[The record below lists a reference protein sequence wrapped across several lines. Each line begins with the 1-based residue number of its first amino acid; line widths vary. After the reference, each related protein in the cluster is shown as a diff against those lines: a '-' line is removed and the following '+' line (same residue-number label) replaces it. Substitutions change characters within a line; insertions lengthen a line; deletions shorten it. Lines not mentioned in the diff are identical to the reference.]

1 MICDKIR
8 ILTVEDDPDFTT
20 LILEMIGRQ
29 ADMEVVGCCA
39 GREEAVAEAKRLLPD
54 IVLMDLNLSP
64 TQLDGVDAAREIRIE
79 TETKVILLTAF
90 ENPRIVTD
98 ACRRAFASGYVFK
111 SQFSFLAETIRKT
124 ANGHTPQEHL
134 INSLILAELSPAE
147 RSILAMMMGSDLHLQ
162 SSQKTISNQKTSIL
176 KKLGLKSQKDLL
188 HIFREIDL

>member
-8 ILTVEDDPDFTT
+8 ILIVEDDPDFTT
-20 LILEMIGRQ
+20 LIHSMIDRQ
-29 ADMEVVGCCA
+29 ADMEAVGSCA

-90 ENPRIVTD
+90 ENPHVVTD

-147 RSILAMMMGSDLHLQ
+147 RSILAMMLGSDLHLQ

-188 HIFREIDL
+188 HVFHEIDL

>member
-8 ILTVEDDPDFTT
+8 ILIVEDDPDFTT
-20 LILEMIGRQ
+20 LIRAMIGRQ
-29 ADMEVVGCCA
+29 ADMKAVGCCA
-39 GREEAVAEAKRLLPD
+39 GREEAVAEANRLLPD

-90 ENPRIVTD
+90 ENPRVVTD

-134 INSLILAELSPAE
+134 INSLILTELSPAE
-147 RSILAMMMGSDLHLQ
+147 RSILAMMLGSDLHLQ

-188 HIFREIDL
+188 HVFHEIDL